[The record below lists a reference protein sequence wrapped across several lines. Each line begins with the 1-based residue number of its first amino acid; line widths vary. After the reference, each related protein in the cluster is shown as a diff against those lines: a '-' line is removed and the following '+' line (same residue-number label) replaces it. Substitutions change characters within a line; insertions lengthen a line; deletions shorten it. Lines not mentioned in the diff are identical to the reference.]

1 MPSGRTARALYAA
14 LGVVAVGLGVLGIAL
29 PGLPTTPF
37 LLVAAW
43 AFSRS
48 SRRLERWLLEH
59 PRLGPRVV
67 AFRNDRVVP
76 WSVKLT
82 AWGSMIVSLTLMIVS
97 RKVPWPG
104 IATTAALML
113 WGVVYLAR
121 CPSRPLTSSSPDR
134 RRPPPAG

>member
-1 MPSGRTARALYAA
+1 MPSGRTARALYVA
-14 LGVVAVGLGVLGIAL
+14 LGVVAVGLGVLGVVL

-43 AFSRS
+43 AFSKS

-67 AFRNDRVVP
+67 AFRKDRVVP

-82 AWGSMIVSLTLMIVS
+82 AWGSMAVSLTLMIAS
-97 RKVPWPG
+97 RRVPWPG
-104 IATTAALML
+104 IAATAAFML

-121 CPSRPLTSSSPDR
+121 CPSRPPPASPD
-134 RRPPPAG
+134 PTGPGA